1 MVYSPD
7 PEDGERAVFHPQ
19 RQVNAISADSCT
31 ADRLLHVTASNQS
44 MIYKAPYPLDT
55 ENRTDEDKK
64 LQNIHIKNNILK
76 GSIVSTSTKVFS
88 VIM

>member
-7 PEDGERAVFHPQ
+7 PEDGEWAVFHPQ

-55 ENRTDEDKK
+55 E
-64 LQNIHIKNNILK
+64 I
-76 GSIVSTSTKVFS
+76 
-88 VIM
+88 